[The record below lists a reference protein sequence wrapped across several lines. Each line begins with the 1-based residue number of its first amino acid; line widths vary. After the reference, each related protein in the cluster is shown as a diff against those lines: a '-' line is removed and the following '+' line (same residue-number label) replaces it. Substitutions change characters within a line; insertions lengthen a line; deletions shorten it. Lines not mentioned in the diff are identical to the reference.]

1 VSLAVNA
8 NFNCGP
14 MIWIDHLT
22 TRWSGPGIRL
32 RELEMMEIR
41 VPGRE
46 HEEPVP
52 GRSLVP
58 AAQAQAAR
66 SR

>member
-1 VSLAVNA
+1 
-8 NFNCGP
+8 
-14 MIWIDHLT
+14 M
-22 TRWSGPGIRL
+22 L
-32 RELEMMEIR
+32 RQKQEILEMR
-41 VPGRE
+41 VAGMDNE
-46 HEEPVP
+46 GANP